1 MCQPAAQPD
10 PRHKG
15 PRGRWGV
22 VTTPQRSMDFAQQS
36 DTQVMAPA
44 NDSIQFTAEG
54 TELTGLWMA
63 VGATALLIAA
73 SAGAAG

>member
-1 MCQPAAQPD
+1 M
-10 PRHKG
+10 
-15 PRGRWGV
+15 

-44 NDSIQFTAEG
+44 NDSIQITPEA

-63 VGATALLIAA
+63 VGATPLLIAA